1 MVNLATPYQYRS
13 EPSWTTPI
21 SSSLAWLATV
31 RPRLDRPQR
40 RLDGI
45 SSFFVANGHESAW
58 HGHKYI
64 DPAESGA
71 IIPIVHVNGFKISE
85 PTIYG
90 RMDDKEL
97 VALFTGYGYQPR
109 LVEDLDDIDADL
121 SASLDWAV
129 DEIHKIQKA
138 ARSGS
143 PIAKPR
149 WPVLIMRT
157 PKVWCLGEAF
167 V

>member
-1 MVNLATPYQYRS
+1 MA
-13 EPSWTTPI
+13 
-21 SSSLAWLATV
+21 
-31 RPRLDRPQR
+31 
-40 RLDGI
+40 DGY
-45 SSFFVANGHESAW
+45 ESAW
-58 HGHKYI
+58 HGYKFI

-71 IIPIVHVNGFKISE
+71 VIPIVHVNGFKISE

-90 RMDDKEL
+90 CMDDKEL
-97 VALFTGYGYQPR
+97 VTLFTGYGYQPR

-143 PIAKPR
+143 PIVKPR

-157 PKVWCLGEAF
+157 PKVWCLLEAF
-167 V
+167 F